1 MFGAGGEASSLD
13 EKNGGCHQ
21 MQICP
26 PQKKLPERDDPV
38 LLEGEHHGCWG
49 QGRDPSGLCKADGA
63 GLV

>member
-1 MFGAGGEASSLD
+1 
-13 EKNGGCHQ
+13 